1 MISYKT
7 SVLLAESLRIGSI
20 VGNASDE
27 NKELIYNFG
36 LNLGL
41 SFQIKDDWLDAFGS
55 GEKFGKKIG
64 GDILQNKKTM
74 LFVKAWELADAKAK
88 EKIRSLMVEK
98 DEDLKIKSMLALYNE
113 LGVNKLIEDLMTKY
127 YNKGMGFLNKINID
141 EDRKQPLRN
150 FANNIYHR
158 DF

>member
-1 MISYKT
+1 
-7 SVLLAESLRIGSI
+7 
-20 VGNASDE
+20 
-27 NKELIYNFG
+27 
-36 LNLGL
+36 
-41 SFQIKDDWLDAFGS
+41 
-55 GEKFGKKIG
+55 
-64 GDILQNKKTM
+64 M

-88 EKIRSLMVEK
+88 ERIKSLMDEK

-127 YNKGMGFLNKINID
+127 YNKGMGFLNKIEI
-141 EDRKQPLRN
+141 EADRKQPLRN